1 MAGLAVVVVETA
13 LVERVVD
20 VELGVAEVLDL
31 GGGEEPAGV
40 AGAKPN

>member
-1 MAGLAVVVVETA
+1 MVDETV

-20 VELGVAEVLDL
+20 VELGVTVELDM